1 MPKGPMQGG
10 GRTMAEFCPHS
21 VAVDGGFEVSTRMV
35 VSCESAV
42 GSALVIAPYALESL
56 LQSDRTSLGID
67 WDSHQDNAARLV

>member
-1 MPKGPMQGG
+1 
-10 GRTMAEFCPHS
+10 
-21 VAVDGGFEVSTRMV
+21 MV

-67 WDSHQDNAARLV
+67 WDSHQDNAVGLV